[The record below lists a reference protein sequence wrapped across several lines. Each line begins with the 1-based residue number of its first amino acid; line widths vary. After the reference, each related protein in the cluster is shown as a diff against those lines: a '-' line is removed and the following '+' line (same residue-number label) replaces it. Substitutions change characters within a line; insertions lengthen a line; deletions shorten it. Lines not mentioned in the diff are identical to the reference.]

1 MKCSFS
7 RLLLYPKSL
16 EEARDGSYMIALF
29 RPNEKVLDA
38 QGNRLNSIKVV
49 GHFLPTVAGVKVD
62 MAGHWKKDARY
73 GLQFEMES
81 YEEIVGSDKRS
92 IVAYLSSGMIPGIGS
107 VLAERIYNTFGAQTL
122 EVLDQDPSRVS
133 EVLGISKKKCE
144 QFCKAYMETRSA
156 RKLINLLAPFNI
168 SAPQAVKL
176 RQELGT
182 DAQRLLMEFP
192 YMVFERDLI
201 DFEIADQLAQA
212 SGIPQNAP
220 ERLAAG
226 LIYALKQA
234 EHEGHLCMHKE
245 TFVRRAVNLLR
256 APQVTWKAVAQR
268 AFEMIKEGRLSLFY
282 DYVYRPIM
290 AKAEEDV
297 ATWICDMLH
306 RDSLPYMG
314 DLDDEIDGQQTEM
327 GFTFAEEQR
336 HAIRTALIS
345 PICIISGG
353 PGTGKTSIQRAI
365 LNIYKKSFPDS
376 NVVCC
381 APTGRA
387 ARRMEQSTG
396 YPAST
401 IHKVLNLTAG
411 EVHELKDIDLLE
423 ADLVLVD
430 EVSRMDVLTTWYLF
444 NALPPSCRLIL
455 VGDADQL
462 PSVGPGA
469 VLNELLACGQLPA
482 VILDKVFRQ
491 SEGSLV
497 AENAQRIRHGVTDLE
512 FGDDFQFWPSAEET
526 QSAQYLMWFYKRE
539 VDRYGVDNVALLT
552 PFRKKSKTGV
562 YSLNAALHDTINP
575 ASQEKDEIETGQ
587 RILRVGDK
595 VMQMKNR
602 DFASNGDI
610 GYICT
615 SKRDSDG
622 ILVEVDFGDDRV
634 VAYEDAESLRQLEL
648 AYAAT
653 IHKSQGSEYDAVLIN
668 IQNMHGKMLN
678 RALIY
683 TAETRAKKQVII
695 VGDWEAVVRAIQTAD
710 TKRRNTMLAVRINDL
725 TKE

>member
-7 RLLLYPKSL
+7 RLLYPKSL

-168 SAPQAVKL
+168 SAPQAIKL
-176 RQELGT
+176 RQQLGT

-245 TFVRRAVNLLR
+245 SFVRRAVNLLR

-268 AFEMIKEGRLSLFY
+268 AFEMIKEGRLSLFN

-336 HAIRTALIS
+336 HAIRTALTS

-365 LNIYKKSFPDS
+365 LNIYKKAFPDS
-376 NVVCC
+376 DVVCC

-430 EVSRMDVLTTWYLF
+430 EVSMMDMLTTWYLF

-469 VLNELLACGQLPA
+469 VLNELLACGKLPA

-497 AENAQRIRHGVTDLE
+497 AENAQRIRHGVSDLE

-634 VAYEDAESLRQLEL
+634 VAYEDAESLRQVEL

>member
-7 RLLLYPKSL
+7 RLLYPKSL

-168 SAPQAVKL
+168 SAPQAIKL
-176 RQELGT
+176 RQQLGT

-336 HAIRTALIS
+336 HAIRTALTS

-430 EVSRMDVLTTWYLF
+430 EVSMMDMLTTWYLF

-575 ASQEKDEIETGQ
+575 ASPEKDEIETGQ
-587 RILRVGDK
+587 RVLRVGDK

-634 VAYEDAESLRQLEL
+634 VAYEDAESLRQVEL

>member
-7 RLLLYPKSL
+7 RLLYPKSL

-168 SAPQAVKL
+168 SAPQAIKL
-176 RQELGT
+176 RQQLGT
-182 DAQRLLMEFP
+182 DAQRLLMESP

-336 HAIRTALIS
+336 HAIRTALTS

-430 EVSRMDVLTTWYLF
+430 EVSMMDMLTTWYLF

-575 ASQEKDEIETGQ
+575 ASPEKDEIETGQ

-634 VAYEDAESLRQLEL
+634 VAYEDAESLRQVEL

>member
-7 RLLLYPKSL
+7 RLLYPKSL

-365 LNIYKKSFPDS
+365 LNIYKKAFPDS
-376 NVVCC
+376 DVVCC

-430 EVSRMDVLTTWYLF
+430 EVSMMDMLTTWYLF

>member
-7 RLLLYPKSL
+7 RLLYPKSL

-182 DAQRLLMEFP
+182 DAQRLLMESP

-245 TFVRRAVNLLR
+245 SFVRRAVNLLR

-336 HAIRTALIS
+336 HAIRTALTS

-430 EVSRMDVLTTWYLF
+430 EVSMMDMLTTWYLF

-634 VAYEDAESLRQLEL
+634 VAYEDAESLRQVEL

>member
-7 RLLLYPKSL
+7 RLLYPKSL

-38 QGNRLNSIKVV
+38 QGNRLDSIKVV

-168 SAPQAVKL
+168 SAPQAIKL
-176 RQELGT
+176 RQQLGT

-245 TFVRRAVNLLR
+245 SFVRRAVNLLR

-336 HAIRTALIS
+336 HAIRTALTS

-365 LNIYKKSFPDS
+365 LNIYKKAFPDS
-376 NVVCC
+376 DVVCC

-430 EVSRMDVLTTWYLF
+430 EVSMMDMLTTWYLF

-469 VLNELLACGQLPA
+469 VLNELLACGKLPA

-497 AENAQRIRHGVTDLE
+497 AENAQRIRHGVSDLE

-575 ASQEKDEIETGQ
+575 ASPEKDEIETGQ

-602 DFASNGDI
+602 DFASNGDV

-615 SKRDSDG
+615 SERDSDG

-634 VAYEDAESLRQLEL
+634 VAYEDAESLRQVEL

>member
-7 RLLLYPKSL
+7 RLLYPKSL

-168 SAPQAVKL
+168 SAPQAIKL
-176 RQELGT
+176 RQQLGT

-245 TFVRRAVNLLR
+245 SFVRRAVNLLR

-336 HAIRTALIS
+336 HAIRTALTS

-365 LNIYKKSFPDS
+365 LNIYKKAFPDS
-376 NVVCC
+376 DVVCC

-430 EVSRMDVLTTWYLF
+430 EVSMMDMLTTWYLF

-469 VLNELLACGQLPA
+469 VLNELLACGKLPA

-497 AENAQRIRHGVTDLE
+497 AENAQRIRHGVSDLE

-575 ASQEKDEIETGQ
+575 ASPEKDEIETGQ

-602 DFASNGDI
+602 DFASNGDV

-634 VAYEDAESLRQLEL
+634 VAYEDAESLRQVEL

-695 VGDWEAVVRAIQTAD
+695 VGDWEAVVRAIRTAD

>member
-7 RLLLYPKSL
+7 RLLYPKSL

-176 RQELGT
+176 RQQLGT

-430 EVSRMDVLTTWYLF
+430 EVSMMDMLTTWYLF

-634 VAYEDAESLRQLEL
+634 VAYEDAESLRQVEL

>member
-7 RLLLYPKSL
+7 RLLYPKSL

-245 TFVRRAVNLLR
+245 TFVRKAVNLLR

-345 PICIISGG
+345 SICIISGG

-430 EVSRMDVLTTWYLF
+430 EVSMMDMLTTWYLF

-634 VAYEDAESLRQLEL
+634 VAYEDAESLRQVEL

>member
-7 RLLLYPKSL
+7 RLLYPKSL

-168 SAPQAVKL
+168 SAPQAIKL
-176 RQELGT
+176 RQQLGT

-245 TFVRRAVNLLR
+245 SFVRRAVNLLR

-336 HAIRTALIS
+336 HAIRTALTS

-430 EVSRMDVLTTWYLF
+430 EVSMMDMLTTWYLF

>member
-7 RLLLYPKSL
+7 RLLYPKSL

-168 SAPQAVKL
+168 SAPQAIKL
-176 RQELGT
+176 RQQLGT

-245 TFVRRAVNLLR
+245 SFVRRAVNLLR

-336 HAIRTALIS
+336 HAIRTALTS

-365 LNIYKKSFPDS
+365 LNIYKKAFPDS
-376 NVVCC
+376 DVVCC

-430 EVSRMDVLTTWYLF
+430 EVSMMDMLTTWYLF

-469 VLNELLACGQLPA
+469 VLNELLACGKLPA

-497 AENAQRIRHGVTDLE
+497 AENAQRIRHGVSDLE
-512 FGDDFQFWPSAEET
+512 FGDDFQFWHSAEET

-575 ASQEKDEIETGQ
+575 ASPEKDEIETGQ

>member
-7 RLLLYPKSL
+7 RLLYPKSL

-62 MAGHWKKDARY
+62 MVGHWKKDARY

-245 TFVRRAVNLLR
+245 TFVRKAVNLLR

-306 RDSLPYMG
+306 RDCLPYMG

-365 LNIYKKSFPDS
+365 LNIYKKAFPDS
-376 NVVCC
+376 DVVCC

-430 EVSRMDVLTTWYLF
+430 EVSMMDMLTTWYLF

-469 VLNELLACGQLPA
+469 VLNELLACGKLPA

-497 AENAQRIRHGVTDLE
+497 AENAQRIRHGVSDLE

-575 ASQEKDEIETGQ
+575 ASPEKDEIETGQ
-587 RILRVGDK
+587 RVLRVGDK

-634 VAYEDAESLRQLEL
+634 VAYEDAESLRQVEL

>member
-7 RLLLYPKSL
+7 RLLYPKSL

-168 SAPQAVKL
+168 SAPQAIKL
-176 RQELGT
+176 RQQLGT

-245 TFVRRAVNLLR
+245 SFVRRAVNLLR

-336 HAIRTALIS
+336 HAIRTALTS

-365 LNIYKKSFPDS
+365 LNIYKKAFPDS
-376 NVVCC
+376 DVVCC

-430 EVSRMDVLTTWYLF
+430 EVSMMDMLTTWYLF

-469 VLNELLACGQLPA
+469 VLNELLACGKLPA

-497 AENAQRIRHGVTDLE
+497 AENAQRIRHGVSDLE

-575 ASQEKDEIETGQ
+575 ASPEKDEIETGQ

-622 ILVEVDFGDDRV
+622 ILVEVDFGDDRI
-634 VAYEDAESLRQLEL
+634 VAYEDAESLRQVEL

>member
-7 RLLLYPKSL
+7 RLLYPKSL

-336 HAIRTALIS
+336 HAIRTALTS

-430 EVSRMDVLTTWYLF
+430 EVSMMDMLTTWYLF

-497 AENAQRIRHGVTDLE
+497 AENAQRIRHGVSDLE

-575 ASQEKDEIETGQ
+575 ASPEKDEIETGQ

-634 VAYEDAESLRQLEL
+634 VAYEDAESLRQVEL

>member
-7 RLLLYPKSL
+7 RLLYPKSL

-220 ERLAAG
+220 ERLEAG

-430 EVSRMDVLTTWYLF
+430 EVSMMDMLTTWYLF

-634 VAYEDAESLRQLEL
+634 VAYEDAESLRQVEL

>member
-7 RLLLYPKSL
+7 RLLYPKSL

-256 APQVTWKAVAQR
+256 APHVTWKAVAQR

-430 EVSRMDVLTTWYLF
+430 EVSMMDMLTTWYLF

-469 VLNELLACGQLPA
+469 VLNELLACGKLPA

-575 ASQEKDEIETGQ
+575 ASPEKDEIETGQ

-634 VAYEDAESLRQLEL
+634 VAYEDAESLRQVEL

>member
-7 RLLLYPKSL
+7 RLLYPKSL

-168 SAPQAVKL
+168 SAPQAIKL
-176 RQELGT
+176 RQQLGT

-245 TFVRRAVNLLR
+245 SFVRRAVNLLR

-336 HAIRTALIS
+336 YAIRTALTS

-365 LNIYKKSFPDS
+365 LNIYKKAFPDS
-376 NVVCC
+376 DVVCC

-430 EVSRMDVLTTWYLF
+430 EVSMMDMLTTWYLF

-469 VLNELLACGQLPA
+469 VLNELLACGKLPA

-497 AENAQRIRHGVTDLE
+497 AENAQRIRHGVSDLE

-575 ASQEKDEIETGQ
+575 ASPEKDEIETGQ

-602 DFASNGDI
+602 DFASNGDV

-634 VAYEDAESLRQLEL
+634 VAYEDAESLRQVEL

>member
-7 RLLLYPKSL
+7 RLLYPKSL

-168 SAPQAVKL
+168 SAPQAIKL
-176 RQELGT
+176 RQQLGT

-430 EVSRMDVLTTWYLF
+430 EVSMMDMLTTWYLF

-634 VAYEDAESLRQLEL
+634 VAYEDVESLRQLEL

>member
-7 RLLLYPKSL
+7 RLLYPKSL

-365 LNIYKKSFPDS
+365 LNIYKKAFPDS

-430 EVSRMDVLTTWYLF
+430 EVSMMDMLTTWYLF

-634 VAYEDAESLRQLEL
+634 VAYEDAESLRQVEL

>member
-7 RLLLYPKSL
+7 RLLYPKSL

-430 EVSRMDVLTTWYLF
+430 EVSMMDMLTTWYLF

-575 ASQEKDEIETGQ
+575 ASPEKDEIETGQ

-634 VAYEDAESLRQLEL
+634 VAYEDAESLRQVEL

>member
-7 RLLLYPKSL
+7 RLLYPKSL

-245 TFVRRAVNLLR
+245 SFVRRAVNLLR

-314 DLDDEIDGQQTEM
+314 DLDDEIDGQQMEM

-336 HAIRTALIS
+336 HAIRTALTS

-430 EVSRMDVLTTWYLF
+430 EVSMMDMLTTWYLF

-634 VAYEDAESLRQLEL
+634 VAYEDAESLRQVEL

>member
-7 RLLLYPKSL
+7 RLLYPKSL

-336 HAIRTALIS
+336 HAIRTALTS

-430 EVSRMDVLTTWYLF
+430 EVSMMDMLTTWYLF

-634 VAYEDAESLRQLEL
+634 VAYEDAESLRQVEL

>member
-7 RLLLYPKSL
+7 RLLYPKSL

-245 TFVRRAVNLLR
+245 TFVRKAVNLLR
-256 APQVTWKAVAQR
+256 ALQVTWKAVAQR

-430 EVSRMDVLTTWYLF
+430 EVSMMDMLTTWYLF

-634 VAYEDAESLRQLEL
+634 VAYEDAESLRQVEL

-668 IQNMHGKMLN
+668 IQNMHGSDYRPVHAN
-678 RALIY
+678 GRADPSKDP
-683 TAETRAKKQVII
+683 A
-695 VGDWEAVVRAIQTAD
+695 
-710 TKRRNTMLAVRINDL
+710 ND
-725 TKE
+725 

>member
-7 RLLLYPKSL
+7 RLLYPKSL

-336 HAIRTALIS
+336 HAIRTALTS

-365 LNIYKKSFPDS
+365 LNIYKKAFPDS
-376 NVVCC
+376 DVVCC

-430 EVSRMDVLTTWYLF
+430 EVSMMDMLTTWYLF

-575 ASQEKDEIETGQ
+575 ASPEKDEIETGQ

-634 VAYEDAESLRQLEL
+634 VAYEDAESLRQVEL

>member
-7 RLLLYPKSL
+7 RLLYPKSL

-168 SAPQAVKL
+168 SAPQAIKL
-176 RQELGT
+176 RQQLGT

-365 LNIYKKSFPDS
+365 LNIYKKAFPDS

-430 EVSRMDVLTTWYLF
+430 EVSMMDMLTTWYLF

>member
-7 RLLLYPKSL
+7 RLLYPKSL

-212 SGIPQNAP
+212 SGISQNAP

-336 HAIRTALIS
+336 HAIRTALTS

-365 LNIYKKSFPDS
+365 LNIYKKAFPDS
-376 NVVCC
+376 DVVCC

-423 ADLVLVD
+423 ADLVFVD
-430 EVSRMDVLTTWYLF
+430 EVSMMDMLTTWYLF

-634 VAYEDAESLRQLEL
+634 VAYEDAESLRQVEL

>member
-7 RLLLYPKSL
+7 RLLYPKSL

-168 SAPQAVKL
+168 SAPQAIKL
-176 RQELGT
+176 RQQLGT

-245 TFVRRAVNLLR
+245 SFVRRAVNLLR

-336 HAIRTALIS
+336 HAIRTALTS

-365 LNIYKKSFPDS
+365 LNIYKKAFPDS

-430 EVSRMDVLTTWYLF
+430 EVSMMDMLTTWYLF

-575 ASQEKDEIETGQ
+575 ASPEKDEIETGQ

-602 DFASNGDI
+602 DFASNGDV

-634 VAYEDAESLRQLEL
+634 VAYEDAESLRQVEL

>member
-7 RLLLYPKSL
+7 RLLYPKSL

-336 HAIRTALIS
+336 HAIRTALTS

-430 EVSRMDVLTTWYLF
+430 EVSMMDMLTTWYLF

-575 ASQEKDEIETGQ
+575 ASPEKDEIETGQ
-587 RILRVGDK
+587 RVLRVGDK

-634 VAYEDAESLRQLEL
+634 VAYEDVESLRQLEL

>member
-7 RLLLYPKSL
+7 RLLYPKSL

-168 SAPQAVKL
+168 SAPQAIKL
-176 RQELGT
+176 RQQLGT

-268 AFEMIKEGRLSLFY
+268 AFEMIKEGRLSLFN

-336 HAIRTALIS
+336 HAIRTALTS

-430 EVSRMDVLTTWYLF
+430 EVSMMDMLTTWYLF

-634 VAYEDAESLRQLEL
+634 VAYEDAESLRQVEL

>member
-1 MKCSFS
+1 MKCNFS
-7 RLLLYPKSL
+7 RLLYPKSL

-168 SAPQAVKL
+168 SAPQAIKL
-176 RQELGT
+176 RQQLGT

-336 HAIRTALIS
+336 HAIRTALTS

-365 LNIYKKSFPDS
+365 LNIYKKAFPDS
-376 NVVCC
+376 AVVCC

-430 EVSRMDVLTTWYLF
+430 EVSMMDMLTTWYLF

-634 VAYEDAESLRQLEL
+634 VAYEDAESLRQVEL

>member
-1 MKCSFS
+1 
-7 RLLLYPKSL
+7 
-16 EEARDGSYMIALF
+16 MIALF

-122 EVLDQDPSRVS
+122 EVLEKDPSRVS

-168 SAPQAVKL
+168 SAPQAIKL
-176 RQELGT
+176 RQQLGT

-245 TFVRRAVNLLR
+245 SFVRRAVNLLR

-336 HAIRTALIS
+336 HAIRTALTS

-365 LNIYKKSFPDS
+365 LNIYKKAFPDS
-376 NVVCC
+376 DVVCC

-430 EVSRMDVLTTWYLF
+430 EVSMMDMLTTWYLF

-469 VLNELLACGQLPA
+469 VLNELLACGKLPA

-497 AENAQRIRHGVTDLE
+497 AENAQRIRHGVSDLE

>member
-7 RLLLYPKSL
+7 RLLYPKSL

-297 ATWICDMLH
+297 ATWICDMLY

-430 EVSRMDVLTTWYLF
+430 EVSMMDMLTTWYLF

-634 VAYEDAESLRQLEL
+634 VAYEDAESLRQVEL

>member
-7 RLLLYPKSL
+7 RLLYPKSL

-336 HAIRTALIS
+336 HAIRTALTS

-365 LNIYKKSFPDS
+365 LNIYKKAFPDS
-376 NVVCC
+376 DVVCC

-430 EVSRMDVLTTWYLF
+430 EVSMMDMLTTWYLF

-469 VLNELLACGQLPA
+469 VLNELLACGKLPA

-497 AENAQRIRHGVTDLE
+497 AENAQRIRHGVSDLE

-575 ASQEKDEIETGQ
+575 ASPEKDEIETGQ

-602 DFASNGDI
+602 DFASNGDV

-634 VAYEDAESLRQLEL
+634 VAYEDAESLRQVEL

>member
-7 RLLLYPKSL
+7 RLLYPKSL

-38 QGNRLNSIKVV
+38 LGNRLNSIKVV

-430 EVSRMDVLTTWYLF
+430 EVSMMDMLTTWYLF

-634 VAYEDAESLRQLEL
+634 VAYEDAESLRQVEL

>member
-7 RLLLYPKSL
+7 RLLYPKSL

-336 HAIRTALIS
+336 HAIRTALTS

-365 LNIYKKSFPDS
+365 LNIYKKAFPDS

-430 EVSRMDVLTTWYLF
+430 EVSMMDMLTTWYLF

-634 VAYEDAESLRQLEL
+634 VAYEDAESLRQVEL

>member
-7 RLLLYPKSL
+7 RLLYPKSL

-168 SAPQAVKL
+168 SAPQAIKL
-176 RQELGT
+176 RQQLGT
-182 DAQRLLMEFP
+182 DAQRLLESP

-245 TFVRRAVNLLR
+245 SFVRRAVNLLR

-268 AFEMIKEGRLSLFY
+268 AFEMIKEGRLSLFN

-297 ATWICDMLH
+297 GTWICDMLH
-306 RDSLPYMG
+306 RDRLPYMG

-336 HAIRTALIS
+336 HAIRTALTS

-430 EVSRMDVLTTWYLF
+430 EVSMMDMLTTWYLF

-634 VAYEDAESLRQLEL
+634 VAYEDAESLRQVEL

>member
-7 RLLLYPKSL
+7 RLLYPKSL

-168 SAPQAVKL
+168 SAPQAIKL
-176 RQELGT
+176 RQQLGT

-245 TFVRRAVNLLR
+245 AFVRRAVNLLR

-306 RDSLPYMG
+306 RDCLPYMG

-336 HAIRTALIS
+336 HAIRTALTS

-430 EVSRMDVLTTWYLF
+430 EVSMMDMLTTWYLF

-634 VAYEDAESLRQLEL
+634 VAYEDAESLRQVEL